1 MTATPPT
8 LPPEEHDQWVA
19 LPQGRLFTRTWQPAA
34 AADAAPILMLHD
46 SLGCVA
52 LWRDFPALLAQA
64 TGRRVI
70 AYDRWGF
77 GRSDP
82 RPDLPALGFVA
93 EEARLVLP
101 ALCEQLGLDAYV
113 ALGHSVGG
121 GMAVCAAAAQPTP
134 CRALVTI
141 AAQVFAEDRTLEGIR
156 AAREQFKDPQQ
167 LERLAKY
174 HGDKA
179 DWVVRAWTDT
189 WLSPRFADWTLVP
202 LLPQVRVPALA
213 IHGEEDEYGTTRHA
227 TLIGQGCA
235 GPVQV
240 ELLQGIGHVPQREDP
255 QRVVGLI
262 AAFLDRHDGAAP

>member
-8 LPPEEHDQWVA
+8 LPPEVHDQWVA

-34 AADAAPILMLHD
+34 AAGAAPILMLHD

-121 GMAVCAAAAQPTP
+121 GMAICAAAAQPTP

-156 AAREQFKDPQQ
+156 VAREQFKDPLQ

-179 DWVVRAWTDT
+179 AWVVRAWTDT
-189 WLSPRFADWTLVP
+189 WLSPRFADWTLVD

-213 IHGEEDEYGTTRHA
+213 IHGEKDEYGTTRHA

-240 ELLQGIGHVPQREDP
+240 ELLQGIGHVPQREGP

-262 AAFLDRHDGAAP
+262 AAFLDRHDGASP